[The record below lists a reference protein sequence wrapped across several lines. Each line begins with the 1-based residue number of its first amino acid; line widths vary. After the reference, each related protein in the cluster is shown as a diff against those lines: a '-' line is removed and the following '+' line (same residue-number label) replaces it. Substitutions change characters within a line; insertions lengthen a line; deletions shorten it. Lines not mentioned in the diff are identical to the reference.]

1 MDHWV
6 APIAVD
12 CYDKETPNDRDTDAY
27 IILKEILNN
36 KDFWEGIRTE
46 TEEEEEV

>member
-1 MDHWV
+1 M
-6 APIAVD
+6 D
-12 CYDKETPNDRDTDAY
+12 CYDKETPNDRDTDSEGSAY

-36 KDFWEGIRTE
+36 KDFWEGNRTE